1 MSTDIIEPNSTVH
14 PLCLSHIMTVFAA
27 SYTPY
32 IRKYL
37 FLQMLPAW
45 RETLV
50 NYEKENGVVPDIV
63 IFTKGCLCRVKALPY
78 DIAQRFAVNNL
89 PNAVLAV
96 RQIESLTLQEEFSH
110 IDELNHYQELPIEEE
125 DETMFKG

>member
-1 MSTDIIEPNSTVH
+1 MSTTNH

-27 SYTPY
+27 SYTPF
-32 IRKYL
+32 IRKHL

-45 RETLV
+45 REALA
-50 NYEKENGVVPDIV
+50 NFEKENGVIPDIV
-63 IFTKGCLCRVKALPY
+63 IFTKGGLCRVKALPY
-78 DIAQRFAVNNL
+78 DIAQRFAVDNL

-96 RQIESLTLQEEFSH
+96 RQIDSIKVKKEFPH

-125 DETMFKG
+125 DETMFKE